1 MIKNISISTF
11 VNIVFALAFTSIF
24 ITFAMFINYD
34 KQKHEISLQNR
45 YELIAENFLSTFQNQ
60 PSFETLLALYKK
72 FQVAPIEDRDK
83 KLEIIKSAQELTIT
97 QNYLGTYR
105 VYRYDDIYYIYVQQY
120 GYNLMLKDSTNHN
133 YSMAFII
140 VGFAISLF
148 TFLFLYEILKRKLH
162 PLKILNKQIIEFS
175 NGNKDIKLNYTNN
188 DEIGTIAKNF
198 NEAINIINNQS
209 KSKELFMRNMMHELK
224 TPITKAMF
232 IAETLNDENKKDTL
246 QRAFKRMDDIIK
258 ELATVEKLTSN
269 EKYIE
274 LLDSIIEINKRFY
287 SNKRNE
293 SLVIS
298 VTTGVIL
305 NVEELIRRKI
315 PDNEKLGL
323 FDCLKKIKPDSHLL
337 TPLKNKI
344 GEFDKGDTFFIKL
357 HDIIDTEKETL
368 EKYLMIYYHIRNY
381 MSHCIVD
388 IEKLF
393 YEKDR
398 KIITNVLN
406 SITLILY
413 YSERE
418 N

>member
-24 ITFAMFINYD
+24 ITFAIFINYD

-258 ELATVEKLTSN
+258 ELATVEKLTSKN
-269 EKYIE
+269 TMIYKEESSFFKIYTRTLEIMMINPE
-274 LLDSIIEINKRFY
+274 NIATKIRDFKFEVDISMMSIALKNLIDNAIKFSPNKKAIINANKEQIEIISLGEPLNFPLSYYTEAFSQEEKRSDGF
-287 SNKRNE
+287 
-293 SLVIS
+293 
-298 VTTGVIL
+298 G
-305 NVEELIRRKI
+305 
-315 PDNEKLGL
+315 LGL
-323 FDCLKKIKPDSHLL
+323 YIVKTIVNLH
-337 TPLKNKI
+337 
-344 GEFDKGDTFFIKL
+344 GYKL
-357 HDIIDTEKETL
+357 DY
-368 EKYLMIYYHIRNY
+368 KYEGGRNY
-381 MSHCIVD
+381 
-388 IEKLF
+388 F
-393 YEKDR
+393 
-398 KIITNVLN
+398 IINMVK
-406 SITLILY
+406 
-413 YSERE
+413 
-418 N
+418 

>member
-258 ELATVEKLTSN
+258 ELATVEKLTSKN
-269 EKYIE
+269 TMIYKEESSFFKIYTRTLEIMMINPE
-274 LLDSIIEINKRFY
+274 NIATKIRDFKFEVDISMMSIALKNLIDNAIKFSPNKKAIINANKEQIEIISLGEPLSFPLSYYTEAFSQEEKR
-287 SNKRNE
+287 
-293 SLVIS
+293 S
-298 VTTGVIL
+298 VGFG
-305 NVEELIRRKI
+305 
-315 PDNEKLGL
+315 LGL
-323 FDCLKKIKPDSHLL
+323 YIVKTIVNLH
-337 TPLKNKI
+337 
-344 GEFDKGDTFFIKL
+344 GYKL
-357 HDIIDTEKETL
+357 DY
-368 EKYLMIYYHIRNY
+368 KYEGGRNY
-381 MSHCIVD
+381 
-388 IEKLF
+388 F
-393 YEKDR
+393 
-398 KIITNVLN
+398 IINMVK
-406 SITLILY
+406 
-413 YSERE
+413 
-418 N
+418 

>member
-258 ELATVEKLTSN
+258 ELATVEKLTSKN
-269 EKYIE
+269 TMIYKEESSFFKIYTRTLEIMMINPE
-274 LLDSIIEINKRFY
+274 NIATKIRDFKFEVDISMMSIALKNLIDNAIKFSPNKKAIINANKEQIEIISLGEPLNFPLSYYTEAFSQEEKRSDGF
-287 SNKRNE
+287 
-293 SLVIS
+293 
-298 VTTGVIL
+298 G
-305 NVEELIRRKI
+305 
-315 PDNEKLGL
+315 LGL
-323 FDCLKKIKPDSHLL
+323 YIVKTIINLHGFKLEYKYEDG
-337 TPLKNKI
+337 KNY
-344 GEFDKGDTFFIKL
+344 FIVN
-357 HDIIDTEKETL
+357 
-368 EKYLMIYYHIRNY
+368 MF
-381 MSHCIVD
+381 S
-388 IEKLF
+388 
-393 YEKDR
+393 
-398 KIITNVLN
+398 
-406 SITLILY
+406 
-413 YSERE
+413 
-418 N
+418 